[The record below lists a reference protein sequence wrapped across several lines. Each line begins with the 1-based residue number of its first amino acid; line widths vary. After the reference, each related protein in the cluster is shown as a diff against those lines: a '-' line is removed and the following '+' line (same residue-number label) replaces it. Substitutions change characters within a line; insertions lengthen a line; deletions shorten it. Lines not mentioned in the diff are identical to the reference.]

1 MNRPYNT
8 AFRRGF
14 SQNKDVNL
22 GVFLVIVAVCSLGI
36 SCRKSVPT
44 TNQTSMRPS
53 SEAIAEAGRLYEGRA
68 DLMKVRQAIV
78 ALRQAQA
85 DDPANYDIAWRLA
98 EFNYF
103 LGSHSSDSG
112 EKDKAFR
119 EGIEAGNL
127 AVKLQDGKAEGHFWL
142 GANYGGSAEI
152 STLAGLSEAED
163 IKHEMETVIKLDEK
177 YQDGSAY
184 MVLGQVYLESPALL
198 GGDTQKAISYLEK
211 GLRLGPDN
219 ELMRLHLAEA
229 YAQAHRNEDARKQ
242 IDVLLTIKP
251 APGYETEYNDA
262 VSGARKLQEKLK

>member
-68 DLMKVRQAIV
+68 DLMKARQAIV
-78 ALRQAQA
+78 TLRQAQA
-85 DDPANYDIAWRLA
+85 DDPTNYEIAWRLA

-112 EKDKAFR
+112 EQDKAFR
-119 EGIEAGNL
+119 EGIEAGKL
-127 AVKLQDGKAEGHFWL
+127 AVKL
-142 GANYGGSAEI
+142 
-152 STLAGLSEAED
+152 
-163 IKHEMETVIKLDEK
+163 
-177 YQDGSAY
+177 QDGSAY
-184 MVLGQVYLESPALL
+184 MVLGQVYLESPTLL
-198 GGDTQKAISYLEK
+198 GGDTQKAVSYLEK

-219 ELMRLHLAEA
+219 ELMRLRLAEA

-242 IDVLLTIKP
+242 IDTLLAMKP
-251 APGYETEYNDA
+251 APGYETEYKEA
-262 VSGARKLQEKLK
+262 VEGARKL